1 MKEGV
6 LNPLP
11 LHGGDSSL
19 MPSSYIDSDVTDNV
33 SLCGSS
39 IGQKGDFDRRK
50 KKK

>member
-1 MKEGV
+1 MKEG
-6 LNPLP
+6 LLTPLP
-11 LHGGDSSL
+11 QHTGDNSL
-19 MPSSYIDSDVTDNV
+19 MSSSYTDTDMTDNV